1 MRTLGFLSMLLLPLS
16 GVSVDTTEP
25 EGFKFWSAASVNQ
38 ATHDLVEPAASDPHH
53 FAVRQLGD
61 FPNEAVLL
69 VHRGADGQAE
79 WHETQVDVIYVQS
92 GSATLLVGGTLV
104 NGETV
109 APHEKRDGTIQG
121 GFRQKV
127 TAGDWIRIPPKTP
140 HQFLLEGS
148 KELDYMVIKAK
159 GY

>member
-1 MRTLGFLSMLLLPLS
+1 
-16 GVSVDTTEP
+16 V
-25 EGFKFWSAASVNQ
+25 
-38 ATHDLVEPAASDPHH
+38 
-53 FAVRQLGD
+53 D

-69 VHRGADGQAE
+69 VHRETDWQAE
-79 WHETQVDVIYVQS
+79 WHETQVDLIFVQS
-92 GSATLLVGGTLV
+92 GSATLLVGGMLV

-109 APHEKRDGTIQG
+109 APHEKRNGTIQG

-140 HQFLLEGS
+140 HQFLLEDS
-148 KELDYMVIKAK
+148 KELNYMVIKAK

>member
-1 MRTLGFLSMLLLPLS
+1 MRTLGFLSVLLLS
-16 GVSVDTTEP
+16 SVSVDTPEP

-38 ATHDLVEPAASDPHH
+38 ATHDLMEPAASDPHH

-79 WHETQVDVIYVQS
+79 WHETQVDIIYVQS

-109 APHEKRDGTIQG
+109 APHEKRNGTIQG

>member
-1 MRTLGFLSMLLLPLS
+1 MRTLGFLSLLLLPLS
-16 GVSVDTTEP
+16 GASVDTTEP

-38 ATHDLVEPAASDPHH
+38 ATHDLMEPAASDPHH

-92 GSATLLVGGTLV
+92 GSAMLLVGGTLV

-109 APHEKRDGTIQG
+109 APHEKRNGTIQG
-121 GFRQKV
+121 GFRYKV
-127 TAGDWIRIPPKTP
+127 TPGDWLRIPPKTP

-148 KELDYMVIKAK
+148 KELDYMVIKGK